1 MNFKRIVYTLVALSL
16 AYVAPAAA
24 QDRAN
29 ATTPRSAT
37 RAEQQLVDLSKTKWR
52 WMSEKKVDTLA
63 TLFHE
68 DAVFVHMVTEVYV
81 QQNGGWKL
89 GSLSFTKLLSQ

>member
-1 MNFKRIVYTLVALSL
+1 
-16 AYVAPAAA
+16 
-24 QDRAN
+24 
-29 ATTPRSAT
+29 
-37 RAEQQLVDLSKTKWR
+37 
-52 WMSEKKVDTLA
+52 MSEKKVDTLA

>member
-16 AYVAPAAA
+16 AYVSPAAA

-29 ATTPRSAT
+29 TTTPRSAT
-37 RAEQQLVDLSKTKWR
+37 RAEQQLVDLSKTTWR

>member
-16 AYVAPAAA
+16 AYVAPAGA

-29 ATTPRSAT
+29 TTTPRSAT